1 MTQPS
6 TAMMLLTAATP
17 ATRSFIA
24 IGAFDEREGQ
34 EVPVAFIVAE
44 AAQLGR
50 PLVSAP
56 CS

>member
-1 MTQPS
+1 V
-6 TAMMLLTAATP
+6 P

-34 EVPVAFIVAE
+34 QVPVAFIVAE

-50 PLVSAP
+50 PLVSVPGCIDGA
-56 CS
+56 CGDAC